1 MNLFPAS
8 SNTGFDYSIQ
18 PNVHLDKAV
27 DELIKVLTI
36 NFELNNNTPESELRY
51 ILINDSLFKDYTG
64 MTGNENSVDNQNII
78 NKFLQELWQQVVY
91 RRAYIFN
98 SFVNN
103 NILAQNHYVFVQS
116 TQSYVDVQPGMPF
129 DPTEQ
134 DDDFLVFKITIP
146 ADQYVT
152 DIPGLQ
158 PNQYSIQRVGI
169 IGTNIENVE
178 RMEPGQPGEFISHTN
193 DPHDIYYYIDVNF
206 SDDGMDVFMTPPGSP
221 TNSNQD
227 FSSPMTDK
235 ENPLTPGGTPGGLQ
249 FGGKNKKRKIK
260 NMSKTKKKSRK
271 VLKSKSK
278 SKLRSKKHT
287 SRKTG
292 RKSRKRRGGGLF
304 RTVRCLQYRSY
315 IKALEKK
322 LDSKKVD
329 YSDLK
334 SKHMNFGL

>member
-1 MNLFPAS
+1 MNLFPPS

-18 PNVHLDKAV
+18 PNVHLDEAV
-27 DELIKVLTI
+27 DGLIKVLTI
-36 NFELNNNTPESELRY
+36 NFELNNNTPESLLRY
-51 ILINDSLFKDYTG
+51 ILINDVLFKAYTG
-64 MTGNENSVDNQNII
+64 MTGNENSVDNQKII
-78 NKFLQELWQQVVY
+78 NTFLQELWQQVVY

-134 DDDFLVFKITIP
+134 DNGFLVFKITIP
-146 ADQYVT
+146 ADRYVT
-152 DIPGLQ
+152 NIPELQ
-158 PNQYSIQRVGI
+158 PNQYSIRRVGI
-169 IGTNIENVE
+169 IGNNLENVE

-193 DPHDIYYYIDVNF
+193 PPHDIYDYIDVNL
-206 SDDGMDVFMTPPGSP
+206 SDDEMDVFITPPGSP
-221 TNSNQD
+221 HITYPI
-227 FSSPMTDK
+227 SPTKTDT
-235 ENPLTPGGTPGGLQ
+235 EAPLTPGGGGSQ
-249 FGGKNKKRKIK
+249 TGGKNKKRKFK
-260 NMSKTKKKSRK
+260 NMSKPKKKSRK

-287 SRKTG
+287 SRKIG
-292 RKSRKRRGGGLF
+292 RKSRKGGGLF

-322 LDSKKVD
+322 LDSNKID